1 MNPSDFTASQAG
13 RIVRTSDGAAAF
25 VPSPLPPDLR
35 LSWEMLDGIT
45 KAERAVA
52 NLRGVGA
59 TLPNLHLL
67 IAPFARREAVLS
79 SRIEGT
85 QASVGDLIAFE
96 AAGNPASE
104 GGDVHEVANYM
115 AALDY
120 GLDRLAELPLSLRVI
135 REVHERLMRGV
146 RGGSSN
152 PGEFRHLQNWIGAP
166 GSRIADAKYVPPP
179 VPEMHKALDEFEKFL
194 HAPSHLPALIRFALI
209 HYHFEAI
216 HPFLDGNGRVGR
228 LLISF
233 LFHTEKLLDHP
244 LLYLSGFF
252 ETHRADYYRLL
263 LDVSRKGEWAEWIDY
278 FLRAV
283 AEQATDAVR
292 RANGL
297 LALRQE
303 YRKRTTFARSS
314 ALLGAMIDRLFALP
328 GITIAAAAREL
339 DVTYPAAK
347 KNVEKL
353 VASGIL
359 TEPERGRN
367 RIYMAREII
376 AMLEAL

>member
-1 MNPSDFTASQAG
+1 MNQSDFTASEAG

-25 VPSPLPPDLR
+25 VPSPLPPDLQ
-35 LSWEMLDGIT
+35 LSWEMLDAIT
-45 KAERAVA
+45 RAERAVA

-59 TLPNLHLL
+59 TLPNPHLL

-120 GLDRLAELPLSLRVI
+120 GLDRLAELPISLRFI

-179 VPEMHKALDEFEKFL
+179 IPEMHKALDAFEKFL

-283 AEQATDAVR
+283 AEQASDAVR
-292 RANGL
+292 RANAL

-303 YRKRTTFARSS
+303 YRKRTTSARSS

-328 GITIAAAAREL
+328 GITIAVAAREL
-339 DVTYPAAK
+339 NVTYPAAK
-347 KNVEKL
+347 KNVQKL

-359 TEPERGRN
+359 TEPQPGRN

-376 AMLEAL
+376 AMLEAP

>member
-1 MNPSDFTASQAG
+1 MNPSEFIAPEAG

-25 VPSPLPPDLR
+25 VPSPLPPDLP
-35 LSWEMLDGIT
+35 LSWKMIDTISR
-45 KAERAVA
+45 AERAVA

-59 TLPNLHLL
+59 TLPNPHLL

-85 QASVGDLIAFE
+85 QASVGDLVAFE
-96 AAGNPASE
+96 AGNGQADTS
-104 GGDVHEVANYM
+104 DVHEVANYV

-120 GLDRLAELPLSLRVI
+120 GLERLKEFPLSLRFI

-152 PGEFRHLQNWIGAP
+152 PGEFRHLQNWIGSS
-166 GSRIADAKYVPPP
+166 GSKIADAKYVPPP
-179 VPEMHKALDEFEKFL
+179 VPEMHAALDAFEKFL

-228 LLISF
+228 LLITF
-233 LFHTEKLLDHP
+233 LFHTEELLDHP

-252 ETHRADYYRLL
+252 ERHRDDYYRLL
-263 LDVSRKGEWAEWIDY
+263 LDVSKRGEWDAWIDY

-283 AEQATDAVR
+283 TEQANDAVQ
-292 RANGL
+292 RASKL
-297 LALRQE
+297 LVLRQE
-303 YRKRTTFARSS
+303 YRKRTTAARSS

-328 GITIAAAAREL
+328 GISISTAAREL
-339 DVTYPAAK
+339 DVTYATAK
-347 KNVEKL
+347 KNIEKL
-353 VASGIL
+353 VTARIL
-359 TEPERGRN
+359 AEPGAGRN
-367 RIYMAREII
+367 KIYMAREII
-376 AMLEAL
+376 DLLEAP

>member
-1 MNPSDFTASQAG
+1 MNESDFTAPAAG
-13 RIVRTSDGAAAF
+13 RIVRTNDGAPAF
-25 VPSPLPPDLR
+25 VPSPLPPELP
-35 LSWEMLDGIT
+35 LSWTMLDAIT
-45 KAERAVA
+45 RAERAVA

-59 TLPNLHLL
+59 TLPNPHLL

-85 QASVGDLIAFE
+85 QASVGDLVAFE
-96 AAGNPASE
+96 AGSTPADSA
-104 GGDVHEVANYM
+104 DVHEVANYV

-120 GLDRLAELPLSLRVI
+120 GLERLKEFPPSLRFI

-166 GSRIADAKYVPPP
+166 GSRIENAKYVPPP
-179 VPEMHKALDEFEKFL
+179 VADMHKALDEFEKFL
-194 HAPSHLPALIRFALI
+194 HAPSHLPSLIRFALI

-228 LLISF
+228 LLITF
-233 LFHTEKLLDHP
+233 LFHTEELLDHP

-252 ETHRADYYRLL
+252 ERHRADYYRLL
-263 LDVSRKGEWAEWIDY
+263 LGVSMHGEWEEWIAY
-278 FLRAV
+278 FLTAV

-292 RANGL
+292 SANKL

-303 YRKRTTFARSS
+303 YRNRTTSARSS
-314 ALLGAMIDRLFALP
+314 ALLGAMIDRLFQLP
-328 GITIAAAAREL
+328 AITITAAAREL
-339 DVTYPAAK
+339 DVTYRAAK
-347 KNVEKL
+347 MNVDKL
-353 VASGIL
+353 VTAGIL
-359 TEPERGRN
+359 TEPATARN
-367 RIYMAREII
+367 RVYMAREII
-376 AMLEAL
+376 DLLEAP

>member
-1 MNPSDFTASQAG
+1 MNPTDFIAPQSG
-13 RIVRTSDGAAAF
+13 RVVKTSEGAAAF
-25 VPSPLPPDLR
+25 VPSPLPPDLT

-45 KAERAVA
+45 RAERAVA

-59 TLPNLHLL
+59 TLPNPHLL

-104 GGDVHEVANYM
+104 GGDVREVSNYV

-120 GLDRLAELPLSLRVI
+120 GIDRLREFPLSLRFI
-135 REVHERLMRGV
+135 REVHERLMRDV
-146 RGGSSN
+146 RGGSSS
-152 PGEFRHLQNWIGAP
+152 PGEFRNLQNWIGAP

-179 VPEMHKALDEFEKFL
+179 VPEMLKALDAFEKFL

-228 LLISF
+228 LLITF
-233 LFHTEKLLDHP
+233 LFHTEQLLDHP

-252 ETHRADYYRLL
+252 ETHRSDYYRLL
-263 LDVSRKGEWAEWIDY
+263 LDVSQRGEWSDWIDY

-283 AEQATDAVR
+283 AEQANDAVR
-292 RANGL
+292 RASQL

-303 YRKRTTFARSS
+303 YRKRTTSARSS

-328 GITIAAAAREL
+328 GISIAAAAKEL
-339 DVTYPAAK
+339 KITYPSAK

-359 TEPERGRN
+359 IEPSPGRN

-376 AMLEAL
+376 AMLEAP

>member
-1 MNPSDFTASQAG
+1 MNPTEFIAPEAG

-25 VPSPLPPDLR
+25 VPSPLPPDLP
-35 LSWEMLDGIT
+35 LSWKMIDAISR
-45 KAERAVA
+45 AERAVA

-59 TLPNLHLL
+59 TLPNPHLL

-85 QASVGDLIAFE
+85 QASVGDLVAFE
-96 AAGNPASE
+96 AGNAQADTS
-104 GGDVHEVANYM
+104 DVHEVANYV

-120 GLDRLAELPLSLRVI
+120 GLERLKEFPLSLRFI

-152 PGEFRHLQNWIGAP
+152 AGEFRHLQNWIGSS
-166 GSRIADAKYVPPP
+166 GSKIADAKYVPPP
-179 VPEMHKALDEFEKFL
+179 VPDMHAALDAFEKFL

-228 LLISF
+228 LLITF
-233 LFHTEKLLDHP
+233 LFHTEELLDHP

-252 ETHRADYYRLL
+252 ERHRDDYYRLL
-263 LDVSRKGEWAEWIDY
+263 LDVSKRGEWDAWIDY

-283 AEQATDAVR
+283 TEQANDAVQ
-292 RANGL
+292 RASKL
-297 LALRQE
+297 LVLRQE
-303 YRKRTTFARSS
+303 YRKRTTSARSS

-328 GITIAAAAREL
+328 GISISTAAREL
-339 DVTYPAAK
+339 DVTYATAK

-353 VASGIL
+353 VTAGIL
-359 TEPERGRN
+359 AEPGPGRN
-367 RIYMAREII
+367 KIYMAGEII
-376 AMLEAL
+376 DLLEAP